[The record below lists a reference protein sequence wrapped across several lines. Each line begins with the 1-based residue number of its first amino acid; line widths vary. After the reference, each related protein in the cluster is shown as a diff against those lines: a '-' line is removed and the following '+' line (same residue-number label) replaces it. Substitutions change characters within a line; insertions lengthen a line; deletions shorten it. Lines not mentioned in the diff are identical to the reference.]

1 MAAVAARSGDYAW
14 IALGVSAAAY
24 ELVADD
30 LLSEATDRYVAAH
43 PWITRLIIAAIAG
56 HLGGVIPP
64 ALDIFSA
71 RNVAHRWLVK
81 RLPL

>member
-1 MAAVAARSGDYAW
+1 MAAVASGDIAW
-14 IALGVSAAAY
+14 IVLGAGAIVY
-24 ELVADD
+24 ELTADD

-64 ALDIFSA
+64 ALDLFSA
-71 RNVAHRWLVK
+71 RNLAHRWLVK
-81 RLPL
+81 RLPP